1 MKRATV
7 GIACFYLAGAVPALG
22 FRYFDGGAWRGSEST
37 PVLRFSPFQ
46 HDLSTEYHQTVL

>member
-7 GIACFYLAGAVPALG
+7 GIACFYLAGAVSALG
-22 FRYFDGGAWRGSEST
+22 FRYFDGGAWRSSESAN
-37 PVLRFSPFQ
+37 VVGFSPFQ